1 MALYLQ
7 HGQPYG
13 DAKMQITKES
23 LNKGIE
29 RLDKKITVEMEQM
42 KHDAEWIL
50 DRIGDPEAVVNY
62 GFTNQFPW
70 SG

>member
-1 MALYLQ
+1 
-7 HGQPYG
+7 
-13 DAKMQITKES
+13 MQITKES